1 MKKLFTLLFLATSM
15 ICFGQNKNFL
25 KEVESI
31 NFYGVDYSAA
41 KVFGAAETPA
51 QFKVAFD
58 GINRLFITE
67 AKKYDVSK
75 KLKVRVNEI
84 SLDAVNQVNE
94 AIDPQELMTTNASYM
109 LSEDQIKQIV
119 NALPTQKKPGIGLV
133 IIAKLLNK
141 AEAYGSY
148 QVVFFNTETKEI
160 IQDWATGG
168 KARGFGLRNYW
179 AGSIHKAV
187 SYTHL
192 TLPTT

>member
-179 AGSIHKAV
+179 AGSIHKVIRNLA
-187 SYTHL
+187 L
-192 TLPTT
+192 

>member
-1 MKKLFTLLFLATSM
+1 M
-15 ICFGQNKNFL
+15 
-25 KEVESI
+25 
-31 NFYGVDYSAA
+31 
-41 KVFGAAETPA
+41 
-51 QFKVAFD
+51 
-58 GINRLFITE
+58 FITE

-119 NALPTQKKPGIGLV
+119 NALPIQKKPGIGLV

-179 AGSIHKAV
+179 AGSIHKV
-187 SYTHL
+187 IRNL
-192 TLPTT
+192 

>member
-119 NALPTQKKPGIGLV
+119 NALP
-133 IIAKLLNK
+133 
-141 AEAYGSY
+141 
-148 QVVFFNTETKEI
+148 
-160 IQDWATGG
+160 IQ
-168 KARGFGLRNYW
+168 RNRVLAW
-179 AGSIHKAV
+179 LS
-187 SYTHL
+187 
-192 TLPTT
+192 LPNY

>member
-119 NALPTQKKPGIGLV
+119 NALPTQKKPGIGLGYHCQ
-133 IIAKLLNK
+133 ITEQSRSIRFLSSSILQ
-141 AEAYGSY
+141 YGNERN
-148 QVVFFNTETKEI
+148 NTRLGNR
-160 IQDWATGG
+160 W
-168 KARGFGLRNYW
+168 
-179 AGSIHKAV
+179 
-187 SYTHL
+187 
-192 TLPTT
+192 

>member
-75 KLKVRVNEI
+75 NGNVPVFRRSCTRIMAILIILRRR
-84 SLDAVNQVNE
+84 SLNR
-94 AIDPQELMTTNASYM
+94 
-109 LSEDQIKQIV
+109 
-119 NALPTQKKPGIGLV
+119 GIHGDTL
-133 IIAKLLNK
+133 AKL
-141 AEAYGSY
+141 SC
-148 QVVFFNTETKEI
+148 
-160 IQDWATGG
+160 
-168 KARGFGLRNYW
+168 
-179 AGSIHKAV
+179 HKI
-187 SYTHL
+187 TR
-192 TLPTT
+192 

>member
-1 MKKLFTLLFLATSM
+1 MYEKAIHPSVPCNKHDLFRT
-15 ICFGQNKNFL
+15 NKNFL

-119 NALPTQKKPGIGLV
+119 NALPTQ
-133 IIAKLLNK
+133 
-141 AEAYGSY
+141 
-148 QVVFFNTETKEI
+148 
-160 IQDWATGG
+160 
-168 KARGFGLRNYW
+168 RNRVLAW
-179 AGSIHKAV
+179 LS
-187 SYTHL
+187 
-192 TLPTT
+192 LPNY

>member
-67 AKKYDVSK
+67 AKKYDVTLVSGK
-75 KLKVRVNEI
+75 KLRVI
-84 SLDAVNQVNE
+84 KKASFDDTLITWPNQ
-94 AIDPQELMTTNASYM
+94 
-109 LSEDQIKQIV
+109 
-119 NALPTQKKPGIGLV
+119 
-133 IIAKLLNK
+133 LLCPLK
-141 AEAYGSY
+141 
-148 QVVFFNTETKEI
+148 ET
-160 IQDWATGG
+160 
-168 KARGFGLRNYW
+168 
-179 AGSIHKAV
+179 V
-187 SYTHL
+187 
-192 TLPTT
+192 

>member
-94 AIDPQELMTTNASYM
+94 AIDPQELM
-109 LSEDQIKQIV
+109 
-119 NALPTQKKPGIGLV
+119 

-179 AGSIHKAV
+179 AGSIHKV
-187 SYTHL
+187 IRNL
-192 TLPTT
+192 

>member
-25 KEVESI
+25 KEAESI

-41 KVFGAAETPA
+41 KVFGAAESPS
-51 QFKVAFD
+51 QFKVVFD
-58 GINRLFITE
+58 EINQLFITE
-67 AKKYDVSK
+67 AKKYNVSK
-75 KLKVRVNEI
+75 KLKVRVSEI
-84 SLDAVNQVNE
+84 SLDAVNQVNG
-94 AIDPQELMTTNASYM
+94 AINPQELMTTDTSYT
-109 LSEDQIKQIV
+109 LSEEQIKQIV
-119 NALPTQKKPGIGLV
+119 KALPTQNKPGIGLV

-148 QVVFFNTETKEI
+148 QVVFFNTDTKEI

-179 AGSIHKAV
+179 AGSIYKV
-187 SYTHL
+187 INNL
-192 TLPTT
+192 

>member
-1 MKKLFTLLFLATSM
+1 M
-15 ICFGQNKNFL
+15 
-25 KEVESI
+25 
-31 NFYGVDYSAA
+31 DYSAA

-168 KARGFGLRNYW
+168 KARGFGRAVRFEISAFAERVMNGRKSV
-179 AGSIHKAV
+179 AGAGGEELALFSAV
-187 SYTHL
+187 L
-192 TLPTT
+192 FRIRI

>member
-109 LSEDQIKQIV
+109 LSEDQI
-119 NALPTQKKPGIGLV
+119 IGLV

-179 AGSIHKAV
+179 AGSIHKV
-187 SYTHL
+187 IRNL
-192 TLPTT
+192 

>member
-1 MKKLFTLLFLATSM
+1 MRLHLLGFLVSDIGQHLSQTPFIGIIGVQGRSNAIFTFEGLHILP
-15 ICFGQNKNFL
+15 Q
-25 KEVESI
+25 
-31 NFYGVDYSAA
+31 
-41 KVFGAAETPA
+41 
-51 QFKVAFD
+51 QD
-58 GINRLFITE
+58 GLFICHSASGCGDLILNGLEHGGIDRLGEDFIRT
-67 AKKYDVSK
+67 
-75 KLKVRVNEI
+75 LKWV
-84 SLDAVNQVNE
+84 DAVNQVNE

-179 AGSIHKAV
+179 AGSIHKV
-187 SYTHL
+187 IRNL
-192 TLPTT
+192 

>member
-25 KEVESI
+25 KEAESL

-51 QFKVAFD
+51 EFKVAF
-58 GINRLFITE
+58 
-67 AKKYDVSK
+67 
-75 KLKVRVNEI
+75 
-84 SLDAVNQVNE
+84 
-94 AIDPQELMTTNASYM
+94 
-109 LSEDQIKQIV
+109 
-119 NALPTQKKPGIGLV
+119 GLV

-148 QVVFFNTETKEI
+148 QVVFFNTDTKEI

-179 AGSIHKAV
+179 AGSIYKV
-187 SYTHL
+187 INNL
-192 TLPTT
+192 

>member
-119 NALPTQKKPGIGLV
+119 NALPIQKKPGIGLV

-179 AGSIHKAV
+179 AGSFHKV
-187 SYTHL
+187 IRNL
-192 TLPTT
+192 

>member
-58 GINRLFITE
+58 GINQLFITE

-94 AIDPQELMTTNASYM
+94 AINPQELMTTNASYV

-133 IIAKLLNK
+133 IIAKLLNRSIRFLSSSILQ
-141 AEAYGSY
+141 YGNERN
-148 QVVFFNTETKEI
+148 NT
-160 IQDWATGG
+160 
-168 KARGFGLRNYW
+168 GLGNRW
-179 AGSIHKAV
+179 
-187 SYTHL
+187 
-192 TLPTT
+192 

>member
-109 LSEDQIKQIV
+109 LSEDQIK
-119 NALPTQKKPGIGLV
+119 KPGIGLV

-179 AGSIHKAV
+179 AGSIHKV
-187 SYTHL
+187 IRNL
-192 TLPTT
+192 

>member
-1 MKKLFTLLFLATSM
+1 MKKLFTLLLLTTSM

-25 KEVESI
+25 KEVSGI

-41 KVFGAAETPA
+41 KVFGAAEAPEE
-51 QFKVAFD
+51 FRIAFAR
-58 GINRLFITE
+58 INRLFITE

-75 KLKVRVNEI
+75 KLKVKVNEI
-84 SLDAVNQVNE
+84 SLNAVDKVNQD
-94 AIDPQELMTTNASYM
+94 IDLSQLMTTSADYT
-109 LSEDQIKQIV
+109 LSEQDIKRV
-119 NALPTQKKPGIGLV
+119 VEALPIQSEPGIDLV

-160 IQDWATGG
+160 VEDWATGG

-179 AGSIHKAV
+179 AGSIHKV
-187 SYTHL
+187 INNL
-192 TLPTT
+192 

>member
-75 KLKVRVNEI
+75 K
-84 SLDAVNQVNE
+84 
-94 AIDPQELMTTNASYM
+94 TTNASYM

-168 KARGFGLRNYW
+168 KARGFGLRN
-179 AGSIHKAV
+179 
-187 SYTHL
+187 
-192 TLPTT
+192 